1 MKRLFSFLFTIYAS
15 FGVFAQTQI
24 SIPEVPKKIE
34 FANIVVELTPEA
46 QKLVTNEVVGLLTPQ
61 NKFLELKLERMQW
74 YFPII
79 EKVLQDE
86 DLPEDFKYLAVM
98 ESSLLP
104 EALSSSNAVGFWQFK
119 EATGVEAGLVINNNV
134 DERKNIHEATKAAA
148 TYLKK
153 NNLIFKNWISCMLSY
168 NLGVQGASEK
178 IPVEWSFANEVKFD
192 ENTHPYLIKAL
203 ANRIAFEHR
212 LNRLKDSPRK
222 FVEYPT
228 QNKSFAE
235 IAVELTVDIN
245 DLRKYNPWLYGAS
258 LPNDKIYK
266 ILILSKIEDVD
277 ELNEK
282 IKKRTDFRSA
292 NLGFPRLKRITMVS
306 TSPDSPIFYEIN
318 GKKGILSQPG
328 EEAAQM
334 AAKAKVKL
342 KKFLAY
348 NDMTE
353 KDITKEGNVYYL
365 QSKSKKAA
373 TQFHTARPNQTLS
386 EISQMYGVK
395 LKALLS
401 YNRMKA
407 TEPLQAGRVIWMQKT
422 RPKNQAIEI
431 IKEAIE
437 QEDKLPI
444 KENYEKKPDEVAQTK
459 PEPKKSRFE
468 ELEPTTDKPVTEN
481 PVKPVLVPE
490 TKKEEP
496 KKEEPKKV
504 EPKKEEVKKEE
515 TKDKPTVIVK
525 NTEPMK
531 NDDSI
536 FGNKTEKTKPASEP
550 TKKPIGTTSVTT
562 RHMVKQGETLFSIS
576 KKYGLTVDQLRKLNN
591 MSPSESLKYNQILI
605 VSKDQAST
613 KPVEKTE
620 EAVTKAETPKK
631 TEIPATKPAEKSSE
645 RPSVKPAA
653 GSVKTHTVGAG
664 ETMFSISKKY
674 GITVKELQQLNGIS
688 DYAIS
693 AGETLIV
700 GKSGDKEIAGASKST
715 GTEYHKVQAGE
726 TLFSI
731 SRKYDVSVSDLR
743 KWNNLSGND
752 IKIGE
757 RIIVRK

>member
-1 MKRLFSFLFTIYAS
+1 MKRFFSFLIAIS
-15 FGVFAQTQI
+15 VSCGVIAQTQI

-46 QKLVTNEVVGLLTPQ
+46 QKNVSTEVVGLLTPQ
-61 NKFLELKLERMQW
+61 NKFLEQKLERMQW

-79 EKVLQDE
+79 EKILAEE
-86 DLPEDFKYLAVM
+86 DLPEDFKYLSVM

-119 EATGVEAGLVINNNV
+119 EPTGKEAGLIINNNV

-148 TYLKK
+148 NYLKR

-178 IPVEWSFANEVKFD
+178 IPVEWSFASEVKFD

-203 ANRIAFEHR
+203 ANRIAYEHR

-222 FVEYPT
+222 FIEYPT

-258 LPNDKIYK
+258 LPNDKIYN
-266 ILILSKIEDVD
+266 ILILSKIEEID
-277 ELNEK
+277 ELTEK

-292 NLGFPRLKRITMVS
+292 NLGFPQLKRITMVS

-365 QSKSKKAA
+365 QSKNKKAA
-373 TQFHTARPNQTLS
+373 TQFHTARPNQSLW

-407 TEPLQAGRVIWMQKT
+407 NEPLQAGRVIWMQKT
-422 RPKNQAIEI
+422 RPKNQPIEI

-437 QEDKLPI
+437 SETKLPI
-444 KENYEKKPDEVAQTK
+444 KESYEKKPDEVAQTK
-459 PEPKKSRFE
+459 PEPKKNRFE
-468 ELEPTTDKPVTEN
+468 ELEPNVDKPVTES
-481 PVKPVLVPE
+481 PVKPILVPE

-496 KKEEPKKV
+496 KKDEVKKE
-504 EPKKEEVKKEE
+504 EPKKEEVK
-515 TKDKPTVIVK
+515 DKPKVIVK

-531 NDDSI
+531 PEDSI
-536 FGNKTEKTKPASEP
+536 FENKTEKSKPVGNEP
-550 TKKPIGTTSVTT
+550 TKKPTGPTVATKHT
-562 RHMVKQGETLFSIS
+562 VKQGETLFSIS

-591 MSPSESLKYNQILI
+591 MSPSESLKYNQVLI
-605 VSKDQAST
+605 VSKGT
-613 KPVEKTE
+613 VPVKPEVYPTEEVAKTE
-620 EAVTKAETPKK
+620 TTKKPETSN
-631 TEIPATKPAEKSSE
+631 TKPAEKAPE
-645 RPSVKPAA
+645 KPVKKPTY
-653 GSVKTHTVGAG
+653 GSVKMHTVAAG

-674 GITVKELQQLNGIS
+674 GLTVKELQQLNGLS
-688 DYAIS
+688 DYSIS
-693 AGETLIV
+693 VGESLIV
-700 GKSGDKEIAGASKST
+700 GKSGQSETNKSSEPT
-715 GTEYHKVQAGE
+715 GKSIYHKVAAGE
-726 TLFSI
+726 TLYSI
-731 SRKYDVSVSDLR
+731 SRKFEVSLNDLR

-757 RIIVRK
+757 SIIVKK